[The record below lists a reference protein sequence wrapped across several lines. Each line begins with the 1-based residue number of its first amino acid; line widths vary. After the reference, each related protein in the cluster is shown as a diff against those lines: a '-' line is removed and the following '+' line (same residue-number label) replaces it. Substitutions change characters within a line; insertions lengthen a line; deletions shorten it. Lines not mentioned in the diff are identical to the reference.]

1 MSREQYFSSIQE
13 NKTSIIY
20 EKYIEMREGMGQPI
34 QRLNEG
40 SDGSTM
46 G

>member
-1 MSREQYFSSIQE
+1 
-13 NKTSIIY
+13 
-20 EKYIEMREGMGQPI
+20 MGQPI

-46 G
+46 GQPIQRLLTATEKVWRVV

>member
-1 MSREQYFSSIQE
+1 
-13 NKTSIIY
+13 
-20 EKYIEMREGMGQPI
+20 MGQPI

-46 G
+46 GQPVQRLLTATEKVWRVV